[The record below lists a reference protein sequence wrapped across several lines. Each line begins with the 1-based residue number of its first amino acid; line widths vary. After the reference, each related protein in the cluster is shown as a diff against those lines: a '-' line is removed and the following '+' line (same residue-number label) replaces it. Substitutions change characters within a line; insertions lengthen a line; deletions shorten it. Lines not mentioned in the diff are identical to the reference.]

1 MIAVNLN
8 ATTVDELLQN
18 KGTSMRFNKVDQA
31 ATYLK
36 GVPDS
41 VNKLEK
47 IMISTSGL
55 MLHLESMEHMRE
67 RNPTILT
74 SDDNLVDL
82 YMKFLLHS
90 IEDMIEIMKPMEP
103 FSKQC
108 NNIIYCSFEHMTIR
122 YLELAIKYDMLEDD
136 SIDNTNKLI
145 DELKEQY
152 KD

>member
-1 MIAVNLN
+1 
-8 ATTVDELLQN
+8 
-18 KGTSMRFNKVDQA
+18 MRFNKVDQA

-36 GVPDS
+36 SVPDS

-67 RNPTILT
+67 RNPTLLT
-74 SDDNLVDL
+74 SDDKLVDA
-82 YMKFLLHS
+82 YMKFLITS
-90 IEDMIEIMKPMEP
+90 IGDMIEIMKSMRS
-103 FSKQC
+103 FSEQC
-108 NNIIYCSFEHMTIR
+108 NNIIYCSFEHMNIR
-122 YLELAIKYDMLEDD
+122 YLELCLTYDMIEDD
-136 SIDNTNKLI
+136 SIDETNELI